1 MTEEPRGSVVTFYSF
16 KGGTGRTMALAN
28 IAWILAANGKRVLAA
43 DWDLESPG
51 LHRFLHPFL
60 DQNDLAATGGV
71 IGLIHDFA
79 LASNVDLPRLQDW
92 FTDYAKVVPRVV
104 PVNWQFPDGGS
115 LDFLPAGSHNRQ
127 FSPLLLTVSWDTFFD
142 NDGMYFLEALRED
155 MRANY
160 DYVLIDSRTGL
171 GDVADVCTIHLPDT
185 VVACFTLSE
194 QGIDGTAEVAL
205 NIDRNVNIR
214 ERKIRI
220 LPAPMRVDEGE
231 NDKANAGRAWARERF
246 EPLPRGLSPTEHR
259 VYWAN
264 VEIPYR
270 PFYAY
275 EETLAVFGDPPG
287 IPVSLLSAFERLT
300 DHLTSGQITRFPA
313 LDETERVRTREL
325 FVRKARNVGTRFA
338 VAHVPMDAMW
348 GEWIAEVLRRAGFE
362 ANTVNVS
369 RSDAVVPEG
378 SRIVMA
384 VSSAFAESDAATRF
398 ALTAPLDREG
408 RTARHPIVAGVGE
421 AWPEAPFDNWPV
433 TVLSGLAEQE
443 AIEALLRA
451 AGFGGQAGAVA
462 PSDLTT
468 RFPDHAPDVFEGVP
482 TRNPAFTGRGDVLA
496 KIHDELRPVGGT
508 AAGQPVVLYGL
519 GGVGKTQLALEFA
532 HRFQAEYDLIWW
544 VTAEQPR
551 FIDISML
558 TLAEHFNL
566 RIDSPRVV
574 DAVLNA
580 LRRSER
586 YSRTLVIFDNADEPE
601 KIKRFIPNGP
611 RNRVLITSRNRDWA
625 RVARVI
631 DIDVFQR
638 PESLEHL
645 TRRVRGLSAA
655 DAERIAATLGDLP
668 IAIAN
673 AGAFMAETG
682 TTASDYLD
690 QFNRHTRETLS
701 VVESPDDYQTDVAA
715 TWAISLEQL
724 EKRSAAALRLYEI
737 CSVLASEIPMELITG
752 DAMADILSELDPSLG
767 MSFKRRTLTREL
779 QRLALVRLDNH
790 RDSIH
795 VHRVVQLVVRDSMDP
810 EVLAAARRDAHRV
823 LAAARPSTDGAV
835 DSPTFWPRYEQL
847 WPHLEPS
854 QLFESDLPRAWE
866 LMIDRVRYLF
876 HTGALD
882 EGREVAERID
892 ERWTQRLNALGPTH
906 VEASDLR
913 RWQLHLR
920 FNLASILRAQ
930 GEYAM
935 ALSLDEEVR
944 EAQRR
949 ELGER
954 DPHTLM
960 TANSL
965 AADLRAAGEHHR
977 ALALDEATHAG
988 FLEIFGDRHAR
999 SLAVASNIAEDLRR
1013 LGRYD
1018 EARSRD
1024 TRVLQS
1030 RRAILG
1036 VEHRETLRSQANLAR
1051 DYRELGDYE
1060 RSVKDLR
1067 ESLAQCTKTLG
1078 EDAPYT
1084 LATKVSLAVSLR
1096 ANGHLTE
1103 AYNLMADASRRY
1115 DALYG
1120 KNNPDLL
1127 ACRVNFSADVFVSG
1141 DAKRA
1146 IRMVREAVG
1155 ILEPALGA
1163 THPYTLACVNNLAV
1177 YLRGDSQ
1184 IEEAAAA
1191 ARQAF
1196 DGLAAALG
1204 SDHPHALAAQMNLA
1218 NCLADAGD
1226 HDAAE
1231 RLDGDA
1237 ATRLSDHL
1245 GPNHPDT
1252 LRCEVN
1258 LALSERAD
1266 RSRAGSGDRFA
1277 QALIAL
1283 AERLGDK
1290 HPVVVD
1296 LRVGKRA
1303 DCLLEPQYI

>member
-1 MTEEPRGSVVTFYSF
+1 MPEEPRGSVVTFYSF

-71 IGLIHDFA
+71 IGLIHDFE
-79 LASNVDLPRLQDW
+79 LAGKVGLPRPDDW

-104 PVNWQFPDGGS
+104 PVNWHFPDGGS

-142 NDGMYFLEALRED
+142 NDGMHFLEALRED

-194 QGIDGTAEVAL
+194 QGIDGTAEVSL
-205 NIDRNVNIR
+205 GIDRHVNIR
-214 ERKIRI
+214 ERKVRI
-220 LPAPMRVDEGE
+220 LPVPMRVDEGE
-231 NDKANAGRAWARERF
+231 NEKANAGRAWARERF
-246 EPLPRGLSPTEHR
+246 GPLPKGLSPTER
-259 VYWAN
+259 QVYWAN

-287 IPVSLLSAFERLT
+287 VPVSLLSAFERLT
-300 DHLTSGQITRFPA
+300 DHLTSGHITKFPA

-325 FVRKARNVGTRFA
+325 FVRKARNAGTTFA

-348 GEWIAEVLRRAGFE
+348 GEWIADVLRRAGFE
-362 ANTVNVS
+362 ASTVNMS
-369 RSDAVVPEG
+369 RSDAVVPDG
-378 SRIVMA
+378 ARIIMA
-384 VSSAFAESDAATRF
+384 VSSAFAESAAATRF
-398 ALTAPLDREG
+398 VTALSDREG
-408 RTARHPIVAGVGE
+408 LGARHPIVAGVGE
-421 AWPEAPFDNWPV
+421 ARPEAPFDNWPV

-451 AGFGGQAGAVA
+451 AGFGGQPGAVA

-482 TRNPAFTGRGDVLA
+482 TRNPAFTGRGEALTEMLDA
-496 KIHDELRPVGGT
+496 LRPVGGT
-508 AAGQPVVLYGL
+508 SAGRPVVLYGL

-544 VTAEQPR
+544 VTADQPR
-551 FIDISML
+551 FIDTSMS

-566 RIDSPRVV
+566 RSDSPRVV
-574 DAVLNA
+574 DGVLNA

-586 YSRTLVIFDNADEPE
+586 YSRTLLIFDNADEPAQ
-601 KIKRFIPNGP
+601 IKRFIPNGP

-625 RVARVI
+625 DVARVI
-631 DIDVFQR
+631 DVDVFQR
-638 PESLEHL
+638 QESLEHL
-645 TRRVRGLSAA
+645 TRRVPELSVP

-673 AGAFMAETG
+673 AGALMAETG

-690 QFNRHTRETLS
+690 QFNRRARETLS
-701 VVESPDDYQTDVAA
+701 VVKSPNYPTDVAA

-724 EKRSAAALRLYEI
+724 GKRSAAALRLYEI

-779 QRLALVRLDNH
+779 QRLALIKLDNH
-790 RDSIH
+790 RDSVH
-795 VHRVVQLVVRDSMDP
+795 VHRVVQLVVRGSMDP
-810 EVLAAARRDAHRV
+810 DTLAATRRDAHRV

-854 QLFESDLPRAWE
+854 QLLESDLPRAWE

-882 EGREVAERID
+882 DGREVAERVD
-892 ERWTQRLNALGPTH
+892 EVWTQQLVALDLGH
-906 VEASDLR
+906 SEASDLR

-920 FNLASILRAQ
+920 FNLANILRAQ
-930 GEYAM
+930 GEYAA
-935 ALSLDEEVR
+935 ALALDEEVLD
-944 EAQRR
+944 AQRR

-999 SLAVASNIAEDLRR
+999 SLAVANNIAEDLRR

-1018 EARSRD
+1018 EARIRD

-1030 RRAILG
+1030 RRSILG
-1036 VEHRETLRSQANLAR
+1036 AEHRETLRSQANLAR
-1051 DYRELGDYE
+1051 DYRELGDYD

-1067 ESLAQCTKTLG
+1067 DALAQCTKTLG

-1084 LATKVSLAVSLR
+1084 LAAKVSLAVSLR
-1096 ANGHLTE
+1096 ANGELTD
-1103 AYNLMADASRRY
+1103 AYSLMSAAARQY
-1115 DALYG
+1115 TALYSDMS
-1120 KNNPDLL
+1120 NPELL

-1146 IRMVREAVG
+1146 TRMVREAIG
-1155 ILEPALGA
+1155 ILEPTLGA
-1163 THPYTLACVNNLAV
+1163 AHPYTLACINNLAV
-1177 YLRGDSQ
+1177 YLRGDSRVEQ
-1184 IEEAAAA
+1184 ATAA
-1191 ARQAF
+1191 ARQSF

-1204 SDHPHALAAQMNLA
+1204 SDHPHTLAAQMNLA
-1218 NCLADAGD
+1218 NCLADAGE

-1237 ATRLSDHL
+1237 AARLSDRL
-1245 GPNHPDT
+1245 GQNHPDT

-1258 LALSERAD
+1258 LALSK
-1266 RSRAGSGDRFA
+1266 RSGHSGDGSGDRFA
-1277 QALIAL
+1277 RTLAAL
-1283 AERLGDK
+1283 AERLGDR
-1290 HPVVVD
+1290 HSVVVD
-1296 LRVGKRA
+1296 LRMGKRA
-1303 DCLLEPQYI
+1303 DRILEPQYI

>member
-1 MTEEPRGSVVTFYSF
+1 MTEESKGSVVTFYSF

-28 IAWILAANGKRVLAA
+28 IAWILASNGKRVLAA

-60 DQNDLAATGGV
+60 DQNDLGATDGV
-71 IGLIHDFA
+71 IGMIHDFELGGKA
-79 LASNVDLPRLQDW
+79 ELPRPEDW

-104 PVNWQFPDGGS
+104 PVNWHFPGGGS

-127 FSPLLLTVSWDTFFD
+127 FSPLLLTVSWDTFFE
-142 NDGMYFLEALRED
+142 NDGMHFLEALRED

-205 NIDRNVNIR
+205 SIDRLNIR
-214 ERKIRI
+214 QRKVRI
-220 LPAPMRVDEGE
+220 LPVPMRVDEGE
-231 NDKANAGRAWARERF
+231 NEKANAGRAWARERF
-246 EPLPRGLSPTEHR
+246 GPLPKGLSPTER
-259 VYWAN
+259 QVYWAN

-287 IPVSLLSAFERLT
+287 VPVSLLSAFERVT
-300 DHLTSGQITRFPA
+300 DHLTSGRITKFPA
-313 LDETERVRTREL
+313 LDETDRVRTREL
-325 FVRKARNVGTRFA
+325 FVRKARNAGTTFA
-338 VAHVPMDAMW
+338 VAHVPTDAMW
-348 GEWIAEVLRRAGFE
+348 AEWIAEALKRAGFE
-362 ANTVNVS
+362 ASTVNVS
-369 RSDAVVPEG
+369 RSDAALPDGARV
-378 SRIVMA
+378 VMA
-384 VSSAFAESDAATRF
+384 VSSAFAQSDTAIRF
-398 ALTAPLDREG
+398 ATTALTDRDG
-408 RTARHPIVAGVGE
+408 PGARHPIVAAVGE
-421 AWPEAPFDNWPV
+421 AGLDAPLDAWPV

-443 AIEALLRA
+443 AIEVLLRA
-451 AGFGGQAGAVA
+451 AGFSGQPGAVA
-462 PSDLTT
+462 PSDLAT
-468 RFPDHAPDVFEGVP
+468 RYPDRAPDVFEGVP
-482 TRNPAFTGRGDVLA
+482 TRNPSFTGRGDALA
-496 KIHDELRPVGGT
+496 DMLDALRPAGGT
-508 AAGQPVVLYGL
+508 SAGRPVVLYGL

-544 VTAEQPR
+544 VTADQPR
-551 FIDISML
+551 FIDTAMS

-566 RIDSPRVV
+566 RVDSPRMV
-574 DAVLNA
+574 DGVLNA

-586 YSRTLVIFDNADEPE
+586 YSRTLLIFDNADEPAQ
-601 KIKRFIPNGP
+601 IKRFIPNGP

-625 RVARVI
+625 DVARVI
-631 DIDVFQR
+631 DVDVFQR
-638 PESLEHL
+638 QESLEHL
-645 TRRVRGLSAA
+645 TRRVPGLCEQ

-673 AGAFMAETG
+673 AGALMAETG
-682 TTASDYLD
+682 TTASEYLD
-690 QFNRHTRETLS
+690 QFNRRARETLS
-701 VVESPDDYQTDVAA
+701 VVKSPNYPTDVAA

-724 EKRSAAALRLYEI
+724 GKRSAAALRLYEI

-767 MSFKRRTLTREL
+767 MSIKRRTLTREL
-779 QRLALVRLDNH
+779 QRLALIKLDNH
-790 RDSIH
+790 RDSVH
-795 VHRVVQLVVRDSMDP
+795 VHRVVQLVVRDSMNPDA
-810 EVLAAARRDAHRV
+810 LTATRRDAHRV

-854 QLFESDLPRAWE
+854 ELFDSDLPRTWE
-866 LMIDRVRYLF
+866 LMIDRVRYLY
-876 HTGALD
+876 HTGSFAD
-882 EGREVAERID
+882 GREVAERVD
-892 ERWTQRLNALGPTH
+892 ELWNQRLKTLDADH
-906 VEASDLR
+906 AEAGDLR

-920 FNLASILRAQ
+920 FNLANILRAQ
-930 GEYAM
+930 GDYAA
-935 ALSLDEEVR
+935 ALRLNEEVR
-944 EAQRR
+944 EAQSR

-965 AADLRAAGEHHR
+965 AADLRAAGEHLR
-977 ALALDEATHAG
+977 ALELDEATHAG

-999 SLAVASNIAEDLRR
+999 SLAVANNIAEDLRR

-1018 EARSRD
+1018 EARMRD

-1030 RRAILG
+1030 RRSILG
-1036 VEHRETLRSQANLAR
+1036 AEHRETLSSQANLAR
-1051 DYRELGDYE
+1051 DFRELGEYD

-1067 ESLAQCTKTLG
+1067 EALAQCQKTLG

-1084 LATKVSLAVSLR
+1084 LAAKVSLAVSLR
-1096 ANGHLTE
+1096 ANGELTE
-1103 AYNLMADASRRY
+1103 AYSLMSNAARRY
-1115 DALYG
+1115 TALYSDMS
-1120 KNNPDLL
+1120 NPELL

-1146 IRMVREAVG
+1146 TRMVREAIG
-1155 ILEPALGA
+1155 ILEPTLGA
-1163 THPYTLACVNNLAV
+1163 AHPYTLACINNLSV
-1177 YLRGDSQ
+1177 YLRGDSRVEQ
-1184 IEEAAAA
+1184 ATAA

-1204 SDHPHALAAQMNLA
+1204 PDHPHTLAAQMNLA
-1218 NCLADAGD
+1218 NCLADAGEY
-1226 HDAAE
+1226 DAAE

-1237 ATRLSDHL
+1237 ATRLSDRL
-1245 GPNHPDT
+1245 NATHPDT

-1258 LALSERAD
+1258 LALSERAGQLT
-1266 RSRAGSGDRFA
+1266 AGSGDRFA
-1277 QALIAL
+1277 RALNAL
-1283 AERLGDK
+1283 AERLGDR
-1290 HPVVVD
+1290 HPVVAD

-1303 DCLLEPQYI
+1303 DRILEPQYI